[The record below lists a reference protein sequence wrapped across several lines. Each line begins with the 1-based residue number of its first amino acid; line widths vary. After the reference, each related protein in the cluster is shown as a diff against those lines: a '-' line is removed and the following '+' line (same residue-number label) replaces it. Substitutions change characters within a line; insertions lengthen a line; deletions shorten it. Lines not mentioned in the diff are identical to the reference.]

1 MAKTIKGT
9 MKCETRGCGQTVVVK
24 ENENSTL
31 SYHCDYCEKSAYARL
46 GNMDHAEWLKEISPV
61 PGRPPTAPPTEG
73 GAKPAAS
80 STEGVADSVPADQ
93 VPAPNKVGDMWG
105 AK

>member
-1 MAKTIKGT
+1 MAKIIKGT
-9 MKCETRGCGQTVVVK
+9 MQCETRGCGQTVVVK

-46 GNMDHAEWLKEISPV
+46 GNMDHANWLKDIKPHE
-61 PGRPPTAPPTEG
+61 RPPTAPSNEG

-80 STEGVADSVPADQ
+80 SAEGVADSVPASA
-93 VPAPNKVGDMWG
+93 VPAPNKVSDMWG